1 MRHIAYLEEIT
12 CMIAFKFLKR
22 LAISLAILGSG
33 LFGSAQYKAAAIP
46 ASNTPE
52 AVREHLNVADSM
64 ILRFAREN
72 HLPGIAYGIVMNGAL
87 IHSGYSG
94 LADIGK
100 GTRVAP
106 NTTFRIASM
115 TKSVTAMAILI
126 LRDQGKLSLDDPASK
141 YIPQMKNTR
150 YLTSDAPAITIRDLM
165 THRAGFPEDNPY
177 GDRQLG
183 DTDAELMKLM
193 TDNPSFSNVPGIS
206 YEYSN
211 LGFALLG
218 TIISNV
224 SGKTYQQFIADN
236 IFRPL
241 GMKHTYWDYTRVPA
255 QDLAH
260 GYRWID
266 DTWRE
271 EALEKDGSWGSM
283 GGLITTI
290 GDFSAYMML
299 HLQAWPPRDGKETG
313 PLKRS
318 SIREMHQL
326 WNVNTLN
333 ARYNGKNCV
342 AVSGYGYGLGIV
354 RDCRGDLY
362 IGHGGGLPGF
372 GSHWMIKP
380 NYQLGIVIFG
390 NRTYAG
396 ASRLSAPI
404 LDSLISRAGLKPL
417 ALPPSAILEQRK
429 NELMTFLPNWK
440 DAEKSNIFAEN
451 FFPDYPIG
459 SLKQTATELFGRIGT
474 VKEVTPVEPENNLRG
489 SFDIVGEKG
498 KLRVYFTLSPEH
510 EPRIQ
515 EYRIQEIRTQ

>member
-1 MRHIAYLEEIT
+1 MTMSPKFLISS
-12 CMIAFKFLKR
+12 IAF
-22 LAISLAILGSG
+22 SLSALYS
-33 LFGSAQYKAAAIP
+33 SAQYKAPQVPQGNTDAAVLKHV
-46 ASNTPE
+46 A
-52 AVREHLNVADSM
+52 VADSM
-64 ILRFAREN
+64 VLRFAREN
-72 HLPGIAYGIVMNGAL
+72 HLPGVAYGIVMNGQL
-87 IHSGYSG
+87 IHTYFNGST
-94 LADIGK
+94 DISK

-106 NTTFRIASM
+106 NAVFRIASM
-115 TKSVTAMAILI
+115 SKSVTAMAILI
-126 LRDQGKLSLDDPASK
+126 LRDQGKLSLDEPASK
-141 YIPQMKNTR
+141 YIPEMRGTK
-150 YLTSDAPAITIRDLM
+150 YLTTDAAPIKVRDLM

-193 TDNPSFSNVPGIS
+193 KDNPSFSNVPGIA

-218 TIISNV
+218 TIIKNV
-224 SGKTYQQFIADN
+224 SGKTYQQFIIDN
-236 IFRPL
+236 IFKPL
-241 GMKHTYWDYTRVPA
+241 GMNHSYWDYTKVPA

-266 DTWRE
+266 NNWRE

-283 GGLITTI
+283 GGLMTTI
-290 GDFSAYMML
+290 EDFSKYMNF

-326 WNVNTLN
+326 WNFNALN

-354 RDCRGDLY
+354 RDCKGDLY
-362 IGHGGGLPGF
+362 ISHGGGLPGF
-372 GSHWMIKP
+372 GSHWMIRP
-380 NYQLGIVIFG
+380 NYNMGIVIFS
-390 NRTYAG
+390 NRTYA
-396 ASRLSAPI
+396 AVSRLSTPI
-404 LDSLISRAGLKPL
+404 IDSLITLAGLKPM

-429 NELMTFLPNWK
+429 NELMKFLPEWK

-459 SLKQTATELFGRIGT
+459 TLRQTSATLFERIGA
-474 VKEVTPVEPENNLRG
+474 VKQVTPVEPENNLRG
-489 SFDIVGEKG
+489 SFNIIGEKG

-510 EPRIQ
+510 DPKIQ
-515 EYRIQEIRTQ
+515 EYRIQEVADQ